1 MEFFA
6 LLPAIFSAVV
16 AIALL
21 YNSEKDDEY
30 IGKIWCFILGLVFV
44 WVTVFLAKLGMGYV
58 NDDKKIE
65 KKQQTEYYSD
75 DHYIY

>member
-6 LLPAIFSAVV
+6 LLPSIFSAIV

-21 YNSEKDDEY
+21 YSAEKDDEY

-44 WVTVFLAKLGMGYV
+44 WVTIFLVKLGMGYV
-58 NDDKKIE
+58 NDDKKVE

-75 DHYIY
+75 DLYIY